1 MSKIS
6 KEELES
12 LLESEKKI
20 SAIKHDLGT
29 LSEQSHNLLHA
40 LGQVREEQNKVKEE
54 LEGKYGKINI
64 NLEDGSYEEI
74 VEEQKWVGDLEV
86 KE

>member
-12 LLESEKKI
+12 LLESEKKV

-29 LSEQSHNLLHA
+29 LDEQKHNLLHA
-40 LGQVREEQNKVKEE
+40 LSQVREESNKVKKE
-54 LEGKYGKINI
+54 LEEKYGKINI
-64 NLEDGSYEEI
+64 NLQDGSYEEI
-74 VEEQKWVGDLEV
+74 

>member
-12 LLESEKKI
+12 LLESEKKV

-29 LSEQSHNLLHA
+29 LDEQKHNLLHA
-40 LGQVREEQNKVKEE
+40 LSQVREESNKVKKE
-54 LEGKYGKINI
+54 LEDKYGKINI
-64 NLEDGSYEEI
+64 NLQDGSYEE
-74 VEEQKWVGDLEV
+74 V
-86 KE
+86 KEDKE